1 MRYGRADFQIGS
13 RCLNVLSEIE
23 GAVMIDKEK
32 LLSAT
37 IFDGVSDDDLDRI
50 LSLGREIEYESG
62 TVILEQSSMSAG
74 SDLFVVLK
82 GMVKVELEAEKNQI
96 QTTINKRL
104 AVLKGG
110 DVFGEIGLVKGK
122 ARTARVSAYGNVTVL
137 EIDQRKLYDL
147 FEDDSSLGYRIMRN
161 LASILS
167 DRIVDL
173 NFMWRDDI

>member
-1 MRYGRADFQIGS
+1 
-13 RCLNVLSEIE
+13 V
-23 GAVMIDKEK
+23 IDREK
-32 LLSAT
+32 LLSAP
-37 IFDGVSDDDLDRI
+37 IFEGVSVENLDLI
-50 LSLGREIEYESG
+50 LELGREINYEAG

-74 SDLFVVLK
+74 SDLFVVLQ

-96 QTTINKRL
+96 QTTVNKRL

-122 ARTARVSAYGNVTVL
+122 ARTARVSAYSDVTVL
-137 EIDQRKLYDL
+137 KIDRRKLYEL
-147 FEDDSSLGYRIMRN
+147 FDQDPRLGYQVMHN
-161 LASILS
+161 LAAILS